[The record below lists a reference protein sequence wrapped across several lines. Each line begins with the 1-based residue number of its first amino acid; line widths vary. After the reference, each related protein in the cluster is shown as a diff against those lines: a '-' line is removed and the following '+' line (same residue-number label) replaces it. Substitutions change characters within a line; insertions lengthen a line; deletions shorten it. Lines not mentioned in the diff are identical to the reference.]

1 MTEEQKDT
9 QKLKKVWKKL
19 KEDQETSYSRMHK
32 SKSAG
37 AISDVKV
44 VEKDGQK
51 KVEISTVNGGKIY
64 DDGSKAAEFHSMK
77 PEEKISASKLE
88 ALIQQVLNE
97 GWASTVDDLTPDVVR
112 QLKKACEAKGIKTF
126 GNTSEKAE
134 KEHAEK
140 MNENLNKK
148 RENEAKQQRN
158 QNNNDGEKK
167 LDLFA
172 RREEAQRAVSE
183 IMEARKKVEAS
194 HRRYDNSVQK
204 MKNKI
209 ISDEKKRC
217 EDFLKELRE
226 ETFKK
231 FIEETRDQ
239 LYGSSHM
246 SEKIAEKK
254 KKGIKLTSEEAKLDA
269 CAVKYGLSADPKKDT
284 KTLAEQ
290 KKMFALK
297 DLNPNA
303 KKAYDEKAKYFR
315 GVRDTKIVTL
325 ERNAAEVELA
335 HMQGENIEFTEE
347 SFRKFAYRYLPMD
360 YTDKKAMENARKSCF
375 EKIGLAKGEKT
386 SIRRKNL
393 QESNEKIAA
402 EFLNRGLTLDG
413 QELQAS
419 VEGPSM
425 MKGLHGRIM
434 EKNNILKEKEN
445 NQQSQVRSSFSQAIQ
460 AKMFA
465 ERFGR

>member
-1 MTEEQKDT
+1 MSEEKKDT
-9 QKLKKVWKKL
+9 QKLKKAWKNL
-19 KEDQETSYSRMHK
+19 KEKQEESFSRMRK
-32 SKSAG
+32 SKSAN

-44 VEKDGQK
+44 VEKDGEK
-51 KVEISTVNGGKIY
+51 KIEIRTVNGGRLY
-64 DDGSKAAEFHSMK
+64 DDGSKSAEFRAMK
-77 PEEKISASKLE
+77 PEEKVISSSKLD

-269 CAVKYGLSADPKKDT
+269 CAVKYGLSADPKKDI

-360 YTDKKAMENARKSCF
+360 YTDKKAMEATRKSCS
-375 EKIGLAKGEKT
+375 EKT
-386 SIRRKNL
+386 SKMKSEKTNIRRKMAK
-393 QESNEKIAA
+393 EGNEKIAE
-402 EFLNRGLTLDG
+402 EFFKRGLTQDG
-413 QELQAS
+413 KELNIQPT
-419 VEGPSM
+419 EPSKLM
-425 MKGLHGRIM
+425 GLHGRIM
-434 EKNNILKEKEN
+434 EQRNVLKGKA
-445 NQQSQVRSSFSQAIQ
+445 QQARSAFSLQLQNKLLAD
-460 AKMFA
+460 KYS
-465 ERFGR
+465 R